1 MLQTTSKHRRQSV
14 NCVQIGLYDAQSEQP
29 SIKYVHMSGS
39 SSGPTTPVDL
49 EEAVPLHHLLAPVG
63 LCKECI
69 ATAVDSLE
77 PYAAVGTA
85 AGEADSDL
93 GSRSFGA
100 ALQAI
105 LRSANCIYLLVASSP
120 LALPLYH
127 KRDNSAS
134 TPVWHQCPSSSLCAL
149 YMGPAKAC
157 HAVLSGAG
165 L

>member
-1 MLQTTSKHRRQSV
+1 MLLQISATNICKVLVALSIAIVSTHRHQSV
-14 NCVQIGLYDAQSEQP
+14 TCMQIGLYDTQSQQP

-93 GSRSFGA
+93 GLRSFGA
-100 ALQAI
+100 ALQAV
-105 LRSANCIYLLVASSP
+105 LRSANCTSIYSCCL
-120 LALPLYH
+120 
-127 KRDNSAS
+127 
-134 TPVWHQCPSSSLCAL
+134 TI
-149 YMGPAKAC
+149 GI
-157 HAVLSGAG
+157 AVMP
-165 L
+165 